1 MAMASCQPK
10 IPGIEYKDEGW
21 WREFFTKDLTEFYS
35 SLKGLLNAREAL
47 LKELSGD
54 LAQILANPNKRDLA
68 LKVLFGGIG
77 EDCIKRGVAKRDC
90 IPPNSAAGFHRYV
103 LGIGLKDGIDAD
115 INETFG
121 LILTLRSISS
131 GNIGSTSI
139 NKMIGEHKYEPG
151 IPDTLNN
158 MYKLVDGIYG
168 KLKQVIPAPKPTD
181 YDYRDLTKAFE
192 DFLNKSIK
200 LLPLY
205 NPFTFF
211 MQSLRSTPKPY
222 LKVMYCDELFS
233 DSVMNL
239 MSKYGVELTK
249 ILDPSFDVPNL
260 NDELAVI
267 GHRDGSVG
275 DLLVKLVWSI
285 YELTYKLSLLKLYE
299 EGDELKKYVNQYRN
313 HLETAFNKA
322 KDLMSVE
329 VRLSSCH
336 AVSVKCEGGLVI
348 VPSYWRYD
356 ILSFSECCP
365 DLKFLENKFYYD
377 RFLEVFSPLLF
388 LGVAW
393 ISKTDQ
399 GVTMYI
405 LH

>member
-1 MAMASCQPK
+1 
-10 IPGIEYKDEGW
+10 
-21 WREFFTKDLTEFYS
+21 
-35 SLKGLLNAREAL
+35 
-47 LKELSGD
+47 
-54 LAQILANPNKRDLA
+54 
-68 LKVLFGGIG
+68 
-77 EDCIKRGVAKRDC
+77 
-90 IPPNSAAGFHRYV
+90 
-103 LGIGLKDGIDAD
+103 
-115 INETFG
+115 
-121 LILTLRSISS
+121 
-131 GNIGSTSI
+131 
-139 NKMIGEHKYEPG
+139 
-151 IPDTLNN
+151 
-158 MYKLVDGIYG
+158 
-168 KLKQVIPAPKPTD
+168 
-181 YDYRDLTKAFE
+181 
-192 DFLNKSIK
+192 
-200 LLPLY
+200 
-205 NPFTFF
+205 
-211 MQSLRSTPKPY
+211 
-222 LKVMYCDELFS
+222 MYCDELFS

-239 MSKYGVELTK
+239 MSKYGIELTK

-275 DLLVKLVWSI
+275 DLLVRLVWSI
-285 YELTYKLSLLKLYE
+285 YELTYKLSLLRLYE

-348 VPSYWRYD
+348 VPSYWRYG